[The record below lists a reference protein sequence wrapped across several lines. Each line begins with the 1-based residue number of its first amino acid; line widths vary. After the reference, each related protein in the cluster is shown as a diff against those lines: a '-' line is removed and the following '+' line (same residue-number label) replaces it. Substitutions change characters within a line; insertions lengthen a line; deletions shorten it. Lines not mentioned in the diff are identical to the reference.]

1 MESLRETFFEDPFYV
16 YVFLA
21 LLGLVVVGVWYSRRR
36 TGLLLWLAL
45 LGAIGAGVY
54 VLERAVVT
62 DREQIRAALD
72 EMAAAAARQ
81 DMDAIARHVDEKFR
95 VFDSYVGRGL
105 GKAATLL
112 AARGALAM
120 WSIREVRFVGDPEDD
135 LQIDGRSHAEG
146 TVRTTLLYGK
156 GKLPRRYYRAWR
168 LEWVRR
174 ADGWKLRRAEL
185 SDDVMP

>member
-81 DMDAIARHVDEKFR
+81 DMDC
-95 VFDSYVGRGL
+95 
-105 GKAATLL
+105 
-112 AARGALAM
+112 
-120 WSIREVRFVGDPEDD
+120 
-135 LQIDGRSHAEG
+135 
-146 TVRTTLLYGK
+146 LLYTS
-156 GKLPRRYYRAWR
+156 PSPPDRTRSR
-168 LEWVRR
+168 
-174 ADGWKLRRAEL
+174 
-185 SDDVMP
+185 MPSSA